1 VRTSHFHAIYFGL
14 CQPMGYD
21 TRLEEV
27 VGVVALTEITD
38 ESLMAAHLR
47 GDRAA
52 FGELVRRYGD
62 RVLGYLLRMTG
73 NRDQAEDLFQE
84 TFKKVYEKAHTFR
97 GARLKSWV
105 FTIAT
110 RTAIDAARRRKR
122 RKALSLDQ
130 ETACGSD
137 EGCSLA
143 AVTVD
148 AEATDPADALVR
160 EERKQQVREAVET
173 LPVKQRATLVL
184 AYYQQL
190 SYPEVAQVMGC
201 SVGTVKTQMS
211 RALATLARRLPDSL
225 SVTK

>member
-1 VRTSHFHAIYFGL
+1 
-14 CQPMGYD
+14 MGYD

-38 ESLMAAHLR
+38 ESLLAAHLR

-84 TFKKVYEKAHTFR
+84 TFKKVHEKAHTFR
-97 GARLKSWV
+97 GARLKSWI

-110 RTAIDAARRRKR
+110 RTAIDASRRRKR
-122 RKALSLDQ
+122 RKTVSLDR

-143 AVTVD
+143 ATTVD
-148 AEATDPADALVR
+148 DEATDPADELVR
-160 EERKQQVREAVET
+160 EERKQQVRDAVET

-211 RALATLARRLPDSL
+211 RALATLSRRLPDSL